1 MLARVRWQNGCVA
14 KKPTFRE
21 LAPTLHDH
29 MKKVQE
35 AVKNSGLIFSDD
47 DEEVMREIE
56 AEDQAAT
63 LEIDDD
69 VERL

>member
-1 MLARVRWQNGCVA
+1 
-14 KKPTFRE
+14 
-21 LAPTLHDH
+21 